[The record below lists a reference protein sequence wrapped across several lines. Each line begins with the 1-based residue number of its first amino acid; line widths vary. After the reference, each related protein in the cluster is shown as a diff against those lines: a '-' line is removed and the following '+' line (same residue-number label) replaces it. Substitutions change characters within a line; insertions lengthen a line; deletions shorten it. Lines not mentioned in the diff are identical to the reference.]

1 MKMSILVLSLATIAL
16 VPSVALS
23 QSCMQ
28 SFNVDSDVTISSTPV
43 NGMFSGWNCVTAEL
57 YRQKLFVE
65 NRSLF
70 EDDVFSRADE
80 WLSQRNRLL
89 ARLKDAESRYAAALA
104 DEKAE
109 LAQTILLYEVG
120 MIMAAFVC
128 PSTGSGVALCVAG
141 IIKAKY
147 ELIDTLVSS
156 GGESD
161 AIRRQLADLRSE
173 IAATNALSAAELG
186 QALQAYRTESDLLCG
201 VIQRECLR

>member
-1 MKMSILVLSLATIAL
+1 
-16 VPSVALS
+16 
-23 QSCMQ
+23 
-28 SFNVDSDVTISSTPV
+28 
-43 NGMFSGWNCVTAEL
+43 MFTGWNCVTAEL
-57 YRQKLFVE
+57 YREKLFIE
-65 NRSLF
+65 YRDLF

-89 ARLKDAESRYAAALA
+89 ARLEDAENRYAAAQA

-120 MIMAAFVC
+120 MIMAAFGC
-128 PSTGSGVALCVAG
+128 PSTGPGAALCVAG

-156 GGESD
+156 GGKSD

-173 IAATNALSAAELG
+173 AAAAEALSAAELG
-186 QALQAYRTESDLLCG
+186 RALEAYRGEADLLCG
-201 VIQRECLR
+201 IVQRECLR